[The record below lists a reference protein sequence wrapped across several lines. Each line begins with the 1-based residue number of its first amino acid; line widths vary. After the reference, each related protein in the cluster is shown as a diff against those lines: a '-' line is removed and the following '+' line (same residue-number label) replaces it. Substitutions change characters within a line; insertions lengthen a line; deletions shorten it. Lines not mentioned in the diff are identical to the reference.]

1 MYWDVGVQVNEERGQ
16 VTVHPSQLDK
26 SEWVTAVEFALDMT
40 QELHPNE
47 KIEFLYVKE
56 WDK

>member
-1 MYWDVGVQVNEERGQ
+1 MYWDVGEERGQ